1 MRKKLPLLLLVLLF
15 FRCTPQSDSIAEIVA
30 TTRQINI
37 PPGKIPGDTLQVHFY
52 APAAWTLDFD
62 GEVPWLDVSPKSG
75 SKGQNTSVITVIHL
89 NTTVSP
95 RTDSLRIFSNERTT
109 AVPVNQ
115 PVTDLAVFPVSVILS
130 NQAQQNTSFTIAS
143 SGDWTIVPDNFPS
156 WLSIQPLSAGPGT
169 HRITVRSGEENTS
182 YDDRNTLVRVNT
194 AGTSQNITVTQKQ
207 RDALLLVADVLN
219 IPAEGGLFYADIR
232 HNINYTVTIPAL
244 FNWIAQ
250 SQDPQPTKGLVSS
263 REYFRATAGS
273 EDGTRHGMIIFR
285 GIGLADTLHIYQAQT
300 DRLIFST
307 RQIRVPQPGG
317 IFTVQLRTNIN
328 YDILFEDDPH
338 WVRILQTKTMRTDQL
353 QLEIDPLE
361 GEQGRTARVIVR
373 DRNSALSDTLTVL
386 QSPREELQ
394 LSPSEIFLED
404 DTEFSVSLIS
414 NVPYTV
420 IMPSGV
426 TWVMH
431 SGTRVQTE
439 TELVFAASPNT
450 LLTRRET
457 EIIVESESREI
468 RDTLRVIQAPY
479 AQHPFLS
486 STLPGIYTAGAQP
499 LAILRPFQDQYA
511 VRHNNNGFTFRM
523 QHLRNGQMFSV
534 GPVEGDPGPEEEF
547 SVLITAV
554 GYEQIQ
560 QGLRQCILLRIRNNT
575 MWFVDKNSREGFV
588 IITDIP

>member
-1 MRKKLPLLLLVLLF
+1 
-15 FRCTPQSDSIAEIVA
+15 
-30 TTRQINI
+30 
-37 PPGKIPGDTLQVHFY
+37 
-52 APAAWTLDFD
+52 
-62 GEVPWLDVSPKSG
+62 
-75 SKGQNTSVITVIHL
+75 
-89 NTTVSP
+89 
-95 RTDSLRIFSNERTT
+95 
-109 AVPVNQ
+109 
-115 PVTDLAVFPVSVILS
+115 
-130 NQAQQNTSFTIAS
+130 
-143 SGDWTIVPDNFPS
+143 
-156 WLSIQPLSAGPGT
+156 
-169 HRITVRSGEENTS
+169 
-182 YDDRNTLVRVNT
+182 
-194 AGTSQNITVTQKQ
+194 
-207 RDALLLVADVLN
+207 
-219 IPAEGGLFYADIR
+219 
-232 HNINYTVTIPAL
+232 
-244 FNWIAQ
+244 
-250 SQDPQPTKGLVSS
+250 
-263 REYFRATAGS
+263 
-273 EDGTRHGMIIFR
+273 
-285 GIGLADTLHIYQAQT
+285 
-300 DRLIFST
+300 
-307 RQIRVPQPGG
+307 
-317 IFTVQLRTNIN
+317 
-328 YDILFEDDPH
+328 
-338 WVRILQTKTMRTDQL
+338 MRTDQL

-414 NVPYTV
+414 NVPYNV

-426 TWVMH
+426 TWVTH